1 MTILE
6 QYNAALDARAGQER
20 TLANAP
26 TADERTRSLHLMQAS
41 MLGDMLKVLGR
52 VQHEGTRPG
61 VLQKQIDTL
70 SAEAERLRKL
80 EDFDQADRTMVKMQT
95 IAWAQ
100 ETLKKLELEH
110 E

>member
-1 MTILE
+1 MTVLE
-6 QYNAALDARAGQER
+6 LYNAALDERAEQERSLARAASG
-20 TLANAP
+20 
-26 TADERTRSLHLMQAS
+26 DERAHSLHLMQAS

-52 VQHEGTRPG
+52 VQHEGRRPD

-70 SAEAERLRKL
+70 SAEAERLRAQ
-80 EDFDQADRTMVKMQT
+80 EDFDQADRTLVKMQT

-100 ETLKKLELEH
+100 ETLKRLEQEH